1 MSYIVYGAGGH
12 AKVVIDILRSRS
24 EKIVGVMDDHFLVD
38 EWNGLPVLG
47 GMDRLHG
54 ILKQFPESLF
64 VIAIGD
70 NEVRKRIAAL
80 LAQAGARFGDAIH
93 PSAVISSNVSLGRGT
108 VVMPMAVINS
118 DAVIGEHVIIN
129 TAATVDHDCFI
140 SNFAHIS
147 PGVNIAGSV
156 IIEASVHIGIGAAI
170 IPGVKV
176 GCNTVVGA
184 GACVINDLPE
194 DAVAVGCPA
203 KVINYVR
210 DETIC

>member
-12 AKVVIDILRSRS
+12 AKVVIDILHSNS
-24 EKIVGVMDDHFLVD
+24 EKIDGVMDDHTLVS

-47 GMDRLHG
+47 SIDHLQEN
-54 ILKQFPESLF
+54 IKKFPESLF
-64 VIAIGD
+64 IVAIGD
-70 NEVRKRIAAL
+70 NKVRNKIATL
-80 LAQAGARFGDAIH
+80 LAQAGVSFGNAIH
-93 PSAVISSNVSLGRGT
+93 PSAVIAPSVNLGSGT

-129 TAATVDHDCFI
+129 TSATVDHDCRLA
-140 SNFAHIS
+140 NFAHIS
-147 PGVNIAGSV
+147 PGVNIAGAV
-156 IIEASVHIGIGAAI
+156 KIEASVHLGIGAAVI
-170 IPGVKV
+170 QGVKI
-176 GCNTVVGA
+176 GRNTVVGA

>member
-24 EKIVGVMDDHFLVD
+24 EEIVGVMDDNILVD

-47 GMDRLHG
+47 GTDRLQH
-54 ILKQFPESLF
+54 IISQFPESLF
-64 VIAIGD
+64 IVAIGD
-70 NEVRKRIAAL
+70 NEARRRISDML
-80 LAQAGARFGDAIH
+80 VNAGGHFGNAIH
-93 PSAVISSNVSLGRGT
+93 PSAVIAPSVNLGLGT

-129 TAATVDHDCFI
+129 TSATVDHDCSI
-140 SNFAHIS
+140 ADFAHIS

-156 IIEASVHIGIGAAI
+156 IIEASVHIGIGAAVI
-170 IPGVKV
+170 QGVKI
-176 GCNTVVGA
+176 GRNTVVGA
-184 GACVINDLPE
+184 GACVINYLPA